1 MKKRMLLAAGIVLL
15 AFSFAGCKS
24 APTFQLTFEQA
35 CPIVNADLAFI
46 GASPLLTADQQDTIK
61 NKVLPANQALCAAGG
76 KLDVT
81 SLKKFHDSLLPI
93 AIDVVKAAP
102 ALPDQQI
109 MLIALQAFGP
119 LVQQLID
126 QVIVTVAPA
135 PASDASG
142 ASVPAPSAPVTAS
155 GPVVAQ

>member
-1 MKKRMLLAAGIVLL
+1 MRKLMLLAAGFVLPISL
-15 AFSFAGCKS
+15 FVGCKTV
-24 APTFQLTFEQA
+24 PTFQLTFAQA

-46 GASPLLTADQQDTIK
+46 GASPLLTLDQQDTIN
-61 NKVLPANQALCAAGG
+61 NKVLPANKAICSATG

-81 SLKKFHDSLLPI
+81 SLKSFHDSLLPI

-109 MLIALQAFGP
+109 VLLALQSFGP
-119 LVQQLID
+119 LIQQLID
-126 QVIVTVAPA
+126 QVIITVAPA

-142 ASVPAPSAPVTAS
+142 ASAPTADAPGAAS
-155 GPVVAQ
+155 SVVVQ